1 MAKKKAAPGVTKKH
15 FARAERERRQ
25 SRWILTGTIVIA
37 ILAIGLIGY
46 GLANEKIIKPNQPV
60 AVVNGEE
67 IGIKDFKGRLRLLIG
82 NKEERATNAGQI
94 VNSMISDVLVRQ
106 EAEKRGIVVSEDDV
120 DNAIYK
126 LFGYYPDGTP
136 TPIPTGTLDP
146 AVAAVVTQTEEAP
159 STPLPTATPYTK
171 DKFEQDYEKYMD
183 HLAENGI
190 NEADLRSYFK
200 AALYKEKLID
210 RIRAE
215 VPNIEDQV
223 SARHILVAE
232 KETAEEILGRLK
244 EGDDWEELA
253 AEYSEDE
260 YSKDRGGDLG
270 WFTYGMLVPEFA
282 DVAFNTPIDEISDP
296 VETSYGWHLIQ
307 VLEHEERPI
316 SDYAL
321 EQAVQR
327 AFNDWLI
334 AETEKADIDIM
345 QEQLLMAAATA

>member
-1 MAKKKAAPGVTKKH
+1 MAKKKAAPSVTKKH
-15 FARAERERRQ
+15 LARAERERRQ
-25 SRWILTGTIVIA
+25 SRRILAATIVVA
-37 ILAIGLIGY
+37 VLAVGLIGY
-46 GLANEKIIKPNQPV
+46 GLVNEKIIKPNQPV

-67 IGIKDFKGRLRLLIG
+67 IGSKDFQARLRLLVG
-82 NKEERATNAGQI
+82 KKEERATNAGQI
-94 VNSMISDVLVRQ
+94 ANSMISEVLIRQ
-106 EAEKRGIVVSEDDV
+106 EAGKRGIVVSEDDV

-136 TPIPTGTLDP
+136 TSIPTGTPDP
-146 AVAAVVTQTEEAP
+146 AVAVVATQTEEDS
-159 STPLPTATPYTK
+159 STPMPTATPYTK
-171 DKFEQDYEKYMD
+171 EEFEQDYEKYID

-200 AALYKEKLID
+200 AGLYREKLLD
-210 RIRAE
+210 SMRAE
-215 VPNIEDQV
+215 VPDMEDQV
-223 SARHILVAE
+223 WAHHILVAD
-232 KETAEEILGRLK
+232 KETAEEVLGRLK

-282 DVAFNTPIDEISDP
+282 DVAFNTPVDEISDP

-307 VLEHEERPI
+307 VLGHEERPI
-316 SDYAL
+316 NDYAL

-327 AFNDWLI
+327 AFSDWMI
-334 AETEKADIDIM
+334 AETEKADINIM
-345 QEQLLMAAATA
+345 QEQLMMAAETA